1 MSSSVDATVLR
12 VDDIY
17 QFETQNRVV
26 LHNLDWR
33 LQRLEDLNMNMY
45 EMMQRFTENQSVDR
59 NRFSSKLPRSSSW
72 REQTNLVGREQNEQ
86 PERRRSSVS
95 PYDLCS
101 SKEEPVVKIATPVDH
116 RVRQPLNSNTTTS
129 RRPLPSRNVN
139 QFKRRS
145 TIHRLNSSINNESNT
160 PRMQS
165 NEYTSITDGRVDC
178 FTDLHRLFSFPVIDT
193 STYESRPFSPIL
205 TYSSFDDP
213 SLILYESSKDETTAF
228 EIEEQTHTYIGELI
242 RKRGRQTSSC
252 RPSHPLATTLESYC
266 DSDRISLLSV
276 DMGASNLNLDQL
288 PTSESTR

>member
-72 REQTNLVGREQNEQ
+72 MEQPNLMGQEQN
-86 PERRRSSVS
+86 ERRRSSVS

-101 SKEEPVVKIATPVDH
+101 SKEEPVIKPATPVDH
-116 RVRQPLNSNTTTS
+116 RLRQPLNSNATTS
-129 RRPLPSRNVN
+129 RRPVPSRNVN

-165 NEYTSITDGRVDC
+165 NEYTSITDGRVDG
-178 FTDLHRLFSFPVIDT
+178 FTDLHLLFSFLVIDT
-193 STYESRPFSPIL
+193 STYEPRPFSPIL

-242 RKRGRQTSSC
+242 RKRGRQTSSG
-252 RPSHPLATTLESYC
+252 RPSHPLAATLDTYC

-276 DMGASNLNLDQL
+276 DMGASNMNLDQL